1 MSKHNNENI
10 LAALRLKY
18 ISGEFRDGT
27 VEIQGASFRC
37 DREFIVPDTINQEY
51 QDAEIE
57 WYERGDRRVQTLFD
71 IYGQEV
77 KIWKNVADSRGMVN
91 SNYGWCIYSAER
103 GHQYAA
109 AYDALRKNQFSR
121 QAVMYYT
128 VPEMHEIA
136 GKDHTCTYAVQY
148 FLNFEQDT
156 FSRGYLD
163 AHVFMRSNDA
173 VFGFNNDYAWQRHVL
188 GKLASDL
195 NCLQGDIYWNVG
207 SMHVYQR
214 HYDKLMA
221 NQLELEI

>member
-57 WYERGDRRVQTLFD
+57 WYETGCRNVQTLFD
-71 IYGQEV
+71 IYGKEV
-77 KIWKNVADSRGMVN
+77 SIWKNVADARGQVN
-91 SNYGWCIYSAER
+91 SNYGWCIYSDER
-103 GHQYAA
+103 HSQYNTVRDLLATSPT
-109 AYDALRKNQFSR
+109 SR

-128 VPEMHEIA
+128 TPLMHKIA

-148 FLNFEQDT
+148 FVNYEQDT
-156 FSRGYLD
+156 FGRGYLD
-163 AHVFMRSNDA
+163 AHVYMRSNDA
-173 VFGFNNDYAWQRHVL
+173 VYGFNNDYAWQRHVL
-188 GKLASDL
+188 AKLANDL
-195 NCLQGDIYWNVG
+195 NLLQGDIFWNAG
-207 SMHVYQR
+207 SMHVYSR
-214 HYDKLMA
+214 HYDKLVGA
-221 NQLELEI
+221 QQELDI